1 MVHLKKNNET
11 YISHLLFAG
20 KIGLTLI
27 FRGLIFL
34 LHALFPIC
42 KIPKRLNLE
51 HTIDKLYDWYSY
63 TLKRKTKCQHYN
75 NNTCK

>member
-1 MVHLKKNNET
+1 MGHLKKNNET

-27 FRGLIFL
+27 FRGFVFL

-42 KIPKRLNLE
+42 KIPRSLNLE
-51 HTIDKLYDWYSY
+51 HTIDKLYDWYEH
-63 TLKRKTKCQHYN
+63 TIQRKTK
-75 NNTCK
+75 